1 MCDSFLY
8 TLLSS
13 LTKLCASPINHK
25 ALSCFQVCI
34 CYFLY
39 LESFSPLI
47 FSIWKTSIP
56 YFRSSSNSALYIEDY
71 SSFPKQVTLST
82 GIPQIFLEKI
92 IVFIYLFLVVQGL
105 HSCSGFS
112 LVKRKQG
119 LLSSCRVWASHCSG
133 FSCHGVLAL
142 GCAGFGD
149 CRHRGSF
156 VMVPRLQSTVSGVV
170 AQGLSC
176 SEACEIFQDQGFNP
190 CLLHWRAD
198 SLPLSHE
205 GSPPTTLKFKFYYS
219 PLYIAEAFIYL

>member
-25 ALSCFQVCI
+25 ALSRFQVCI

-119 LLSSCRVWASHCSG
+119 LLSSCRVWASLVTECWLW
-133 FSCHGVLAL
+133 GVLAL
-142 GCAGFGD
+142 VTTDTGAHSSWFP
-149 CRHRGSF
+149 GS
-156 VMVPRLQSTVSGVV
+156 RAQSQELWHKGLVAPKHVGSSRIRDSTHVSCIGR
-170 AQGLSC
+170 Q
-176 SEACEIFQDQGFNP
+176 I
-190 CLLHWRAD
+190 
-198 SLPLSHE
+198 
-205 GSPPTTLKFKFYYS
+205 
-219 PLYIAEAFIYL
+219 LYP

>member
-1 MCDSFLY
+1 MMKRTAIFCVTVFFILCFPASLNSGPVYKPQGSFMLPSLHM
-8 TLLSS
+8 LLP
-13 LTKLCASPINHK
+13 LPRKLFP
-25 ALSCFQVCI
+25 
-34 CYFLY
+34 
-39 LESFSPLI
+39 PI
-47 FSIWKTSIP
+47 FSIWKISIP

-112 LVKRKQG
+112 LVKRKRG
-119 LLSSCRVWASHCSG
+119 LFSSCRVWASHCSG
-133 FSCHGVLAL
+133 FSRHGVLAL

-176 SEACEIFQDQGFNP
+176 SEACGIFQDSTHVSCIGRQI
-190 CLLHWRAD
+190 
-198 SLPLSHE
+198 
-205 GSPPTTLKFKFYYS
+205 
-219 PLYIAEAFIYL
+219 LYPWAMREAPHNS